1 MSLTDGSILRRR
13 NPALTQVQAQANGL
27 TCFKYYI
34 EFLLLF
40 YHFDFLLFFPLLI
53 LSIINGVSFIISII
67 LSFAV
72 EKKPDCD
79 KKKLLFGMKFVFE
92 IQLIINFPAITEIHE

>member
-1 MSLTDGSILRRR
+1 MGKCVLNSILSFCCCSIILISYSLS
-13 NPALTQVQAQANGL
+13 P
-27 TCFKYYI
+27 
-34 EFLLLF
+34 
-40 YHFDFLLFFPLLI
+40 PLI
-53 LSIINGVSFIISII
+53 LSIINGVSFIISIT

-92 IQLIINFPAITEIHE
+92 IQLIINFPAITEIHK